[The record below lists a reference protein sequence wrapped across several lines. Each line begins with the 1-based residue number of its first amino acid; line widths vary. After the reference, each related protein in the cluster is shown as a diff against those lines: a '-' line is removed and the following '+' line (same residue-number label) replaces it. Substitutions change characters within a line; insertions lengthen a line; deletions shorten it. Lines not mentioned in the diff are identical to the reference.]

1 MNSLN
6 YFCPFSCFLALH
18 AGGHYQLKLLFGLV
32 RCQSSCWQN
41 RHFCAVFCSLKI
53 MADSFFIKKLHH
65 MLGPLPTAKNDA
77 FVRQMQNTFC
87 LCQTNAKYFLRKQCP
102 YLFSEPICSNV
113 IVCFIK
119 FPTHYLLPFK
129 SQLIKISFY
138 SNSSVKIAVK
148 QTYLAALLKKNRRY

>member
-1 MNSLN
+1 MIEVLVSFFYRWKAKQSIENQRSLLQIDLAQEEILAIDPYRKRREKRKKILSFDNSFYWILRTT
-6 YFCPFSCFLALH
+6 FAPFSCFLALH

-87 LCQTNAKYFLRKQCP
+87 KSNALALSCD
-102 YLFSEPICSNV
+102 LFA
-113 IVCFIK
+113 
-119 FPTHYLLPFK
+119 
-129 SQLIKISFY
+129 QM
-138 SNSSVKIAVK
+138 
-148 QTYLAALLKKNRRY
+148 